1 MHEGAVHTEAPPVF
15 PVDRTRGGKPNI
27 ARCGMNG
34 SARVK
39 ERELVYDISG
49 IAELGVASF
58 PMVAAQAAKPKSP
71 CHPLLS

>member
-1 MHEGAVHTEAPPVF
+1 MKAPSTQRLLQYF
-15 PVDRTRGGKPNI
+15 RWARTRGGKPNI

-39 ERELVYDISG
+39 ERELVYDMSG

-58 PMVAAQAAKPKSP
+58 PMVAAQAAKLKNP
-71 CHPLLS
+71 CHALLS